1 MKAAV
6 VAPIILSLSLAALP
20 QQPSSAE
27 IPETTI
33 RVDVDLVNLYFS
45 VRDKKGAYIKD
56 LSKHDIEVFEDGQP
70 QTIRQF
76 LRETDQP
83 LTIGLLVDVSGSQ
96 SNLIEIERQ
105 AASLFF
111 DHVLRE
117 KDLAFLMSFGS
128 QAELLQD
135 LTSSKTALKRALGE
149 LRLSASVGGVLLP
162 PPVPTAP
169 RRGTILY
176 DAIYLAAEEILKHQ
190 VGRKMMVVIS
200 DGVDIGS
207 RIKIE
212 EAVAAAH
219 KADSIIYSI
228 YYADPSAYGPFGGRG
243 DGDLR
248 RISEETGGRLFKV
261 GRKYTLQDVF
271 RDIEEEVRSQYV
283 VVYSPSNTARDGS
296 FRRVEIKPAN
306 RNYRIQARKGYYA
319 PGPDGR

>member
-1 MKAAV
+1 MKPGVVTPLFLIAA
-6 VAPIILSLSLAALP
+6 LAAWP
-20 QQPSSAE
+20 QQPATEE

-33 RVDVDLVNLYFS
+33 RVDVDLVNLYFT
-45 VRDKKGAYIKD
+45 VRDKKGVYVKD
-56 LSKHDIEVFEDGQP
+56 LTKDQIEVFEDGQP
-70 QTIRQF
+70 QQIRQF
-76 LRETDQP
+76 LREADQP

-96 SNLIEIERQ
+96 SNLIEVERR

-117 KDLAFLMSFGS
+117 KDLAFVMSFGS

-135 LTSSKTALKRALGE
+135 LTSSKAALKRALGE
-149 LRLSASVGGVLLP
+149 LRLSVSVGGVLLP
-162 PPVPTAP
+162 SPVPTAP

-190 VGRKMMVVIS
+190 VGRKMIVVIS
-200 DGVDIGS
+200 DGVDVGS
-207 RIKIE
+207 RIKKE

-228 YYADPSAYGPFGGRG
+228 YYVDPSAYGPFGAPG
-243 DGDLR
+243 DGDLKSL
-248 RISEETGGRLFKV
+248 SEETGGRLFKV
-261 GRKYTLQDVF
+261 SRKYTLEDIF

-283 VVYSPSNTARDGS
+283 VAYSPTNTARDGS
-296 FRRVEIKPAN
+296 FRRVEIKTAN

-319 PGPDGR
+319 PGAESR